1 MKKSVISM
9 FFVVL
14 LLLVAACDGG
24 AAKND
29 AENIGGDIDY
39 EEAEPGE
46 PGDSG
51 YYDNGDTGS
60 DPDYDGGYDNGDTG
74 SPYEPGDPAE
84 PGYEDWETDDSEMSG
99 AEPTEEPEPGD
110 LIENEWVETA
120 AENTSTFSIDVDTAS
135 YTLIR
140 NYLMNYNQMP
150 PKDRVRIEEM
160 VNYFDY
166 DYPQPEEGRP
176 FSVTMEMADSPW
188 RSDTKIVMFGLQ
200 GKQLAANEIPVQNLV
215 FLIDVSGSMYGDD
228 RLGLLKKSFKKLVE
242 KLNKDD
248 KVSIVTYASGTGVV
262 LDSVSGDKKDEI
274 LAAINNLEAGG
285 STAGAAGIQL
295 AYELAEKNYS
305 KDANNRIILA
315 TDGDFNVG
323 IYDTS
328 ELVSYIET
336 ERNKGIFLTILGFGM
351 GNYQDDRM
359 EQLSNAG
366 NGNYFYVDNERES
379 DKIFT
384 YDLMGT
390 MFTIAKDVK
399 LQVVFNPAKIAK
411 YRLIGY
417 ENRVMA
423 NEDFNDDTKD
433 AGEIGSG
440 HRVTAFYEVFLTTEK
455 PAETPEPDTDPEEGE
470 EPGEGEEPAE
480 GEPAEGEPAEGE
492 PAAEPES
499 EFGEDDF
506 IILKMR
512 YKEPDEDI
520 SKYMD
525 TVMTSANIFAE
536 MSQNMGFASSV
547 AEFGMLLRDSKFK
560 ADSSYDSV
568 LKRAKAN
575 IGKDTFG
582 FRGEFL
588 EMVERAKT
596 LSR

>member
-1 MKKSVISM
+1 MKKSLISVFLVI
-9 FFVVL
+9 FILFVTS
-14 LLLVAACDGG
+14 CGG
-24 AAKND
+24 STTSD
-29 AENIGGDIDY
+29 ASGDIGDEAYY
-39 EEAEPGE
+39 ESDDTGYEPGDNDNSDT
-46 PGDSG
+46 GDSG
-51 YYDNGDTGS
+51 YYDNSDTGY
-60 DPDYDGGYDNGDTG
+60 PN
-74 SPYEPGDPAE
+74 DPAD
-84 PGYEDWETDDSEMSG
+84 PYEDWESTDGEMSG
-99 AEPTEEPEPGD
+99 DDMPAEEPKPGE

-120 AENTSTFSIDVDTAS
+120 TENTSTFSIDVDTAS

-140 NYLMNYNQMP
+140 NYLMSYNYMP
-150 PKDRVRIEEM
+150 PKDKVRIEEM

-166 DYPQPEEGRP
+166 DYPQPEEGKP

-188 RSDTKIVMFGLQ
+188 RSDTKLVMFGLQ
-200 GKQLAANEIPVQNLV
+200 GKELEPDKVPAHNLV

-228 RLGLLKKSFKKLVE
+228 RLGLLQKSFKKLVE
-242 KLNKDD
+242 KLDKDD
-248 KVSIVTYASGTGVV
+248 KVSIVTYASGVNTL

-274 LAAINNLEAGG
+274 IAAIDDLEAGG
-285 STAGAAGIQL
+285 STAGSDGIQR
-295 AYELAEKNYS
+295 AYALAEKNYS

-323 IYDTS
+323 ISNTA
-328 ELVSYIET
+328 ELVSYIEE
-336 ERNKGIFLTILGFGM
+336 ERNKGIYLTILGFGM

-433 AGEIGSG
+433 AGEIGAG
-440 HRVTAFYEVFLTTEK
+440 HRVTAFYEVFLTEK
-455 PAETPEPDTDPEEGE
+455 PAETPETETEPEEGE
-470 EPGEGEEPAE
+470 EPAE
-480 GEPAEGEPAEGE
+480 TDPNEDD
-492 PAAEPES
+492 PAAEPET

-506 IILKMR
+506 LVLKMR
-512 YKEPDEDI
+512 YKEPDQDI

-525 TVMTSANIFAE
+525 TLMTSANIKSE
-536 MSQNMGFASSV
+536 MSQNMGFASAV

-568 LKRAKAN
+568 LTRAQAN
-575 IGKDTFG
+575 IGEDKFG
-582 FRGEFL
+582 YRGEFL
-588 EMVERAKT
+588 EIVERAKS
-596 LSR
+596 LDH

>member
-9 FFVVL
+9 FLIVFL
-14 LLLVAACDGG
+14 LFVAACDGG
-24 AAKND
+24 AASKADAADIGDDGYSESGDNGSYND
-29 AENIGGDIDY
+29 NYDTGDAGYYENSDG
-39 EEAEPGE
+39 EAYEPG
-46 PGDSG
+46 
-51 YYDNGDTGS
+51 
-60 DPDYDGGYDNGDTG
+60 YDGGYDSSDPEA
-74 SPYEPGDPAE
+74 PYDSADPAE
-84 PGYEDWETDDSEMSG
+84 PAPSPDPAG
-99 AEPTEEPEPGD
+99 EPNPGE
-110 LIENEWVETA
+110 LVENDWVETST
-120 AENTSTFSIDVDTAS
+120 ENTSTFSIDVDTAS

-140 NYLMNYNQMP
+140 NYLLKSHYMP
-150 PKDRVRIEEM
+150 PKNIVRIEEM

-166 DYPQPEEGRP
+166 DYPQPEEGKP

-188 RSDTKIVMFGLQ
+188 NKDTKLVMFGLQ
-200 GKQLAANEIPVQNLV
+200 GKMLEPDKVPAHNLV

-242 KLNKDD
+242 KLDKDD
-248 KVSIVTYASGTGVV
+248 KVSIVTYASGTSVV

-274 LAAINNLEAGG
+274 IAAIDDLEAGG
-285 STAGAAGIQL
+285 STAGAAGIQS
-295 AYELAEKNYS
+295 AYALAEKNYS

-323 IYDTS
+323 ISNTAQ
-328 ELVSYIET
+328 LVSYIEE

-366 NGNYFYVDNERES
+366 NGNYFYVDNEKEA

-411 YRLIGY
+411 YRLVGY

-433 AGEIGSG
+433 AGEIGAG
-440 HRVTAFYEVFLTTEK
+440 HRVTAFYEVFLTEK
-455 PAETPEPDTDPEEGE
+455 PAETPETETEPEEGE
-470 EPGEGEEPAE
+470 EPAETDPNEGES
-480 GEPAEGEPAEGE
+480 E
-492 PAAEPES
+492 PAAEPET

-506 IILKMR
+506 LVLKMR
-512 YKEPDEDI
+512 YKEPEADI

-525 TVMTSANIFAE
+525 TVMTSANILAK
-536 MSQNMGFASSV
+536 MSKNMGFASSV

-568 LKRAKAN
+568 LTRAKAN

-582 FRGEFL
+582 LRGEFL
-588 EMVERAKT
+588 ELVEIAKS
-596 LSR
+596 LDK